1 MNTSPIIQVQQ
12 AMNDRFIICDGLE
25 TVAAAIEKIKETG
38 VSTIIVEK
46 RNDNDEYG
54 AVFLSDIAKKVIAT
68 DRSPERVNL
77 YEIMTKPVLSV
88 LPDMDVR
95 YCARLF
101 EQFGISRAPV
111 IKDHNILGMISYSNI
126 ALISGNK
133 QP

>member
-1 MNTSPIIQVQQ
+1 MSNNKLIQVQD

-25 TVAAAIEKIKETG
+25 TVASAIAKVKETG

-46 RNDNDEYG
+46 RDDNDEYG
-54 AVFLSDIAKKVIAT
+54 AVFLSDIAKKVIAQ
-68 DRSPERVNL
+68 DRAPGRVNL

-126 ALISGNK
+126 ALISGANEE
-133 QP
+133 

>member
-1 MNTSPIIQVQQ
+1 MSTKTLIKVQD

-25 TVAAAIEKIKETG
+25 TVATAIAKVKETG

-46 RNDNDEYG
+46 RHENDEYG
-54 AVFLSDIAKKVIAT
+54 AVFLSDIAKKVIAK
-68 DRSPERVNL
+68 DKAPERVNL

-101 EQFGISRAPV
+101 EQFSISRAPV

-126 ALISGNK
+126 ALISGDSN
-133 QP
+133 